1 MIETTPHDVA
11 EWMAKEVRR
20 KGELHQE
27 DVAWHIKNHFGE
39 NFVYVNVNG
48 NLAIDKKVLTEFLKL
63 TEKDIVW
70 VRGNR
75 YWRLRASYDDPK
87 KRIVE

>member
-11 EWMAKEVRR
+11 EWMVEEVRR

-27 DVAWHIKNHFGE
+27 DAAWHIKNHFGE
-39 NFVYVNVNG
+39 NFVYINTNG
-48 NLAIDKKVLTEFLKL
+48 NLAIDKKVLTEFRKL

-70 VRGNR
+70 VRGDR
-75 YWRLRASYDDPK
+75 YWRLRASYDDPE
-87 KRIVE
+87 KRSVE